1 METKKRRIGI
11 SFGIVMGILILLVIT
26 LILSL
31 SLITAAGVG
40 RPYWN
45 DNPLK
50 LAPGESKIVQLT
62 LQNTGPENMTFKATI
77 TSDIAILDDKN
88 DEYFVPSGEIDK
100 QVNIKV
106 EVPEDA
112 EIGTI
117 YRIISSFTQISSGEG
132 GMIMMAGAFTINFP
146 VEVVG
151 EEESEQ
157 YGQQQPQG
165 IPTSTIIIVVLAI
178 VIIAIIIYTS
188 KKQKVKKKIIK

>member
-1 METKKRRIGI
+1 METKKSRIGI
-11 SFGIVMGILILLVIT
+11 SFGIVMGILILLAIT
-26 LILSL
+26 LTLSL

-45 DNPLK
+45 DNPLQ
-50 LAPGESKIVQLT
+50 LAPGESTIVQLT

-77 TSDIAILDDKN
+77 TSDIAILDDKS

-100 QVNIKV
+100 SVNIKV

-117 YRIISSFTQISSGEG
+117 YKIISSFNQISSGEG
-132 GMIMMAGAFTINFP
+132 GMIRMTGAFTVNFP

-151 EEESEQ
+151 EEESEL
-157 YGQQQPQG
+157 YGQPEEGLG
-165 IPTSTIIIVVLAI
+165 IFWIISIILVLAVMVLALSI
-178 VIIAIIIYTS
+178 RRRRKS
-188 KKQKVKKKIIK
+188 KK

>member
-1 METKKRRIGI
+1 MKKEMNFKRTR
-11 SFGIVMGILILLVIT
+11 VLILLVIT
-26 LILSL
+26 LTLSL
-31 SLITAAGVG
+31 PLITAAGVA
-40 RPYWN
+40 RPYWD

-62 LQNTGPENMTFKATI
+62 LQNTDPENMTLAAIIGGEIAT
-77 TSDIAILDDKN
+77 LDDKS

-100 QVNIKV
+100 KVNIKV

-117 YRIISSFTQISSGEG
+117 YKIIASFQQISSGEG
-132 GMIMMAGAFTINFP
+132 GMIRMAGAFTVNFP

-151 EEESEQ
+151 EEESEI
-157 YGQQQPQG
+157 YGEPQG

-178 VIIAIIIYTS
+178 VIIAIITYAN
-188 KKQKVKKKIIK
+188 KKQKIKKK